1 VKIISIEKAICKIG
15 TILND
20 KIMWIIGGSGS
31 LLVHGIDVQ
40 PHDIDLIIDSA
51 DYDRA
56 CELMKRYLTSE
67 KQDINS
73 KNHTKFLIDKI
84 EGEILVF
91 NLNPDDLDKR
101 NFHGNMIP
109 VNKLEREYSFYKA
122 RTDKIDANKA
132 KIVLIEAEL
141 NRRKTYC
148 NT

>member
-1 VKIISIEKAICKIG
+1 
-15 TILND
+15 
-20 KIMWIIGGSGS
+20 
-31 LLVHGIDVQ
+31 
-40 PHDIDLIIDSA
+40 
-51 DYDRA
+51 
-56 CELMKRYLTSE
+56 
-67 KQDINS
+67 
-73 KNHTKFLIDKI
+73 LIDKI